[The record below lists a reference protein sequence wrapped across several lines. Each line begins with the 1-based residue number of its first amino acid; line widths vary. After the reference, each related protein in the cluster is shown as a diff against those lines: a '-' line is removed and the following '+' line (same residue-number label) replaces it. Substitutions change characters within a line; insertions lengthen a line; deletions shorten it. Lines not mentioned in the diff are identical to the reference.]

1 MKLAFI
7 FLLRTAGRE
16 VIVHPPNFLAYCTTM
31 SINCYILPFSNC
43 ITTYGIDEKTQYVSG
58 TAAPDYF
65 SIYEYLMRFNHQ
77 TMIHILEQMNNVS
90 NSNLLLN
97 SDGHDHDGGGGGRRT
112 STNNCTAKCPSTS
125 KVCQSN
131 AWVNNSQ

>member
-1 MKLAFI
+1 MKKNTI
-7 FLLRTAGRE
+7 FFWNSRTR
-16 VIVHPPNFLAYCTTM
+16 L
-31 SINCYILPFSNC
+31 YI
-43 ITTYGIDEKTQYVSG
+43 
-58 TAAPDYF
+58 
-65 SIYEYLMRFNHQ
+65 SIYEYLMQVNHQ
-77 TMIHILEQMNNVS
+77 TMIHSIQEQINNVS